1 MRPPPHIANPPKT
14 SPPGGFPI
22 RVIRAIRG
30 SRSAYTLIEVLVA
43 AGVLLIAVSAAAA
56 LALATV
62 AQEETSARVAR
73 CLNLH
78 EQAARLYQLGLAPS
92 TITSI
97 LPVDPAANSP
107 VFTTQ
112 SLAIPNLGTVDQAT
126 TTLTFLTTP
135 QAAAWTAG
143 SWTGGESSTTGRRT
157 STLTVIRP
165 SLR

>member
-1 MRPPPHIANPPKT
+1 MNRPAT
-14 SPPGGFPI
+14 
-22 RVIRAIRG
+22 A
-30 SRSAYTLIEVLVA
+30 AYSLIEVLVA
-43 AGVLLIAVSAAAA
+43 AGVLLIAVAAAGA

-62 AQEETSARVAR
+62 TQEETSARVAR

-97 LPVDPAANSP
+97 LPVDPATISL

-112 SLAIPNLGTVDQAT
+112 SLPITNLGTVEQAT

-143 SWTGGESSTTGRRT
+143 SWTSGESSNTARRT

>member
-1 MRPPPHIANPPKT
+1 MKT
-14 SPPGGFPI
+14 IGPISPIGPI
-22 RVIRAIRG
+22 RRPSRH
-30 SRSAYTLIEVLVA
+30 RSAYTLIEVLVA

-62 AQEETSARVAR
+62 TQEETSARVAR
-73 CLNLH
+73 CLDLH
-78 EQAARLYQLGLAPS
+78 EQAARLYQLGLDPS
-92 TITSI
+92 TVTNI
-97 LPVDPAANSP
+97 LPVDPASVSL

-126 TTLTFLTTP
+126 TTLTYLTTP